1 VCTSWAYSFVLD
13 TGLVLAYVKRRHQAL
28 AGRFMLGDPQQPLG
42 QATVV
47 PLPVR
52 PDALAVTGEFE

>member
-1 VCTSWAYSFVLD
+1 
-13 TGLVLAYVKRRHQAL
+13 
-28 AGRFMLGDPQQPLG
+28 MLGDPQQPLG